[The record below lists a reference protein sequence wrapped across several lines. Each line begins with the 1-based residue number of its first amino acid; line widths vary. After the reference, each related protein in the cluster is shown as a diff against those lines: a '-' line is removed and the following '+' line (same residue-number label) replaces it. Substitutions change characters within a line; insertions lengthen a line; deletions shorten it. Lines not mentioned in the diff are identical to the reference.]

1 MVISGSYQSIMNPSQ
16 GGSRQRT
23 AGPIDGS
30 LRLPSSEAAPEPP
43 QRERGSMFFKRN
55 QPDAASKP
63 EAEASSRATGATPL
77 EPVELRR
84 TVDPATLGF
93 KTTAE
98 LEPISGL
105 IGQERALKAIQFGAG
120 MRSHDYNV
128 FVLGPPASGKST
140 AVKQYLDRKVRG
152 TAQLG
157 DWVYVNNFDEANR
170 PRAIRLTA
178 GRARPLAK
186 AMLAAI
192 DELRS
197 SLPAAFEGE
206 DYQARR
212 RAIEEEFR
220 SGQEASLESLNT
232 KAMAQNIAIVRTP
245 TGFVMAPT
253 HEGKIVKPEVFNTLP
268 ETMRKE
274 VETRIEALQKELEQ
288 ILESMPKSDKQRR
301 QKLTDLN
308 TEVASIAVRDALGQ

>member
-1 MVISGSYQSIMNPSQ
+1 
-16 GGSRQRT
+16 
-23 AGPIDGS
+23 
-30 LRLPSSEAAPEPP
+30 
-43 QRERGSMFFKRN
+43 MFFKRN
-55 QPDAASKP
+55 QPDAAAKLDT
-63 EAEASSRATGATPL
+63 EATSLAASGTPL
-77 EPVELRR
+77 EIAELRR
-84 TVDPATLGF
+84 AVDPATLGF
-93 KTTAE
+93 VTTAE

-140 AVKQYLDRKVRG
+140 AVKQYLDRKLRG
-152 TAQLG
+152 TAKLG
-157 DWVYVNNFDEANR
+157 DWVYVNNFEEANR
-170 PRAIRLTA
+170 PRAMRLPS

-186 AMLAAI
+186 AMLVAI

-197 SLPAAFEGE
+197 ALPATFEGE
-206 DYQARR
+206 EYQARR

-220 SGQEASLESLNT
+220 SGQEAALEGLNT

-268 ETMRKE
+268 ETMRK
-274 VETRIEALQKELEQ
+274 Q
-288 ILESMPKSDKQRR
+288 ICAMNRTNP
-301 QKLTDLN
+301 
-308 TEVASIAVRDALGQ
+308 ACAV